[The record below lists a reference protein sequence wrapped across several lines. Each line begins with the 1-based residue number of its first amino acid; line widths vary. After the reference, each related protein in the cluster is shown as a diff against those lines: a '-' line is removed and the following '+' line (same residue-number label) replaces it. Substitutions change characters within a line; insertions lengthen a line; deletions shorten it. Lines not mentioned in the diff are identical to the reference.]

1 MSTAPVLEAFLTSAA
16 RDAERAAS
24 ESDVLRIVA
33 DPSSGTP
40 PSEYRALLLS
50 VEHFERD
57 RDGSVRLTAASV
69 PFSISFP
76 RDYLSS
82 ADPTLPYR
90 VVRVHS
96 PLVHPNHRGGVL
108 CLGGGFKPGTR
119 LRSLFEVVHGIIQ
132 GRILAI
138 DDALDREAADFFV
151 KHIDEVRALRSP
163 PLWRR
168 GIAASVRVETIRA
181 PHPRK
186 DSPDADPST

>member
-1 MSTAPVLEAFLTSAA
+1 VSNTPVLQAFLTSAA

-24 ESDVLRIVA
+24 ESDVLRIAA
-33 DPSSGTP
+33 DPNSGTP
-40 PSEYRALLLS
+40 PSEYRVLLLS

-57 RDGSVRLTAASV
+57 RDGSVRLTDAPV

-82 ADPTLPYR
+82 ADPMLPYR

-108 CLGGGFKPGTR
+108 CLTGGVKPGTR
-119 LRSLFEVVHGIIQ
+119 LRSLVEIVYGVVGGKIF
-132 GRILAI
+132 AT
-138 DDALDREAADFFV
+138 DDALDRDAAVFYLRE
-151 KHIDEVRALRSP
+151 IDRVRALRSP

-168 GIAASVRVETIRA
+168 RVAASVRVETIRA
-181 PHPRK
+181 PRPGK
-186 DSPDADPST
+186 DTDR

>member
-1 MSTAPVLEAFLTSAA
+1 VSTVPVLEAFLTSVA

-33 DPSSGTP
+33 DRSSGTP

-57 RDGSVRLTAASV
+57 RDGSVRLTDASV

-90 VVRVHS
+90 VVRVYS
-96 PLVHPNHRGGVL
+96 PLVHPNHRGGVI
-108 CLGGGFKPGTR
+108 CLGGMKPGTR
-119 LRSLFEVVHGIIQ
+119 LRTLIETVHGVVQ
-132 GRILAI
+132 GRIFAT
-138 DDALDREAADFFV
+138 DDPFDRDAADFFV
-151 KHIDEVRALRSP
+151 RNVDQVRALRSP

-168 GIAASVRVETIRA
+168 RIAASVRVETIRT
-181 PHPRK
+181 PRPGK
-186 DSPDADPST
+186 DTDRC